1 MNFYKTISQ
10 TTISTAVTVLVGL
23 VITKITSTFIGPK
36 GTFFNGQFSSYQSL
50 LILIGTGFLANGLVR
65 QVSEYKENPEKVKEI
80 VRTAMSSSLILG
92 AIVVLITVMCYNFI
106 GDKVMNVS
114 EYNYLF
120 IVQALML
127 IFASY
132 NYHFQLT
139 LNSLQKIKKYAIA
152 NIVVSCLSLVTILAL
167 IFSYK
172 IHGILMAML
181 FTQFFMF
188 IFYLFFLK
196 NEAWFTRDLFYLKVN
211 KEILKLM
218 IAFIPSMLILMVNP
232 YNLMAIR
239 SGLEQKFNPETAGI
253 WTAMMGL
260 SERYM
265 SFLMSFIGIYYVPKL
280 IELKSD
286 QYMFIREVRK
296 GFKRLIPLVIIFSF
310 LIWLCRDLIILI
322 ILTPEFKPMEPLFL
336 FQTIGDVFKVLAYF
350 MAITLF
356 VKDKLYKY
364 IALILI
370 FEISLFFSI
379 PYFSDQYGIIG
390 ATYGYAFSTIIY
402 FLVAMVFLWETIIE
416 VKKSVLPNS
425 LKSDLGKLIKKS

>member
-1 MNFYKTISQ
+1 
-10 TTISTAVTVLVGL
+10 
-23 VITKITSTFIGPK
+23 
-36 GTFFNGQFSSYQSL
+36 
-50 LILIGTGFLANGLVR
+50 
-65 QVSEYKENPEKVKEI
+65 
-80 VRTAMSSSLILG
+80 
-92 AIVVLITVMCYNFI
+92 
-106 GDKVMNVS
+106 
-114 EYNYLF
+114 
-120 IVQALML
+120 
-127 IFASY
+127 
-132 NYHFQLT
+132 
-139 LNSLQKIKKYAIA
+139 
-152 NIVVSCLSLVTILAL
+152 
-167 IFSYK
+167 
-172 IHGILMAML
+172 
-181 FTQFFMF
+181 
-188 IFYLFFLK
+188 
-196 NEAWFTRDLFYLKVN
+196 
-211 KEILKLM
+211 
-218 IAFIPSMLILMVNP
+218 
-232 YNLMAIR
+232 
-239 SGLEQKFNPETAGI
+239 
-253 WTAMMGL
+253 
-260 SERYM
+260 M

-379 PYFSDQYGIIG
+379 PYFSDRFGIIG
-390 ATYGYAFSTIIY
+390 ATYGYAVSTIIY